1 MTPMTNAAA
10 SLMGSVATTG
20 GGDVVDGTEFVRG
33 LRHAARFRSPP
44 PLADAIGAVLQRIR
58 VNPGCMQGRLL
69 ARVLTALVAG
79 TGEFRLAEISV
90 FDAGMLDLVLALLSA
105 AEKNA
110 PTGQPWLAAVIEADA
125 AVAGA
130 GA

>member
-1 MTPMTNAAA
+1 MSPLMNAGAA
-10 SLMGSVATTG
+10 LAGSDTARG
-20 GGDVVDGTEFVRG
+20 SGDVVNGTEFVRG

-58 VNPGCMQGRLL
+58 INPGCMQGRLL
-69 ARVLTALVAG
+69 ARVLTALVSG
-79 TGEFRLAEISV
+79 SGSFRLAEISV
-90 FDAGMLDLVLALLSA
+90 FDAEMLDLVLALLAA
-105 AEKNA
+105 AEKTP
-110 PTGQPWLAAVIEADA
+110 PTGQPWLSAVLEADA